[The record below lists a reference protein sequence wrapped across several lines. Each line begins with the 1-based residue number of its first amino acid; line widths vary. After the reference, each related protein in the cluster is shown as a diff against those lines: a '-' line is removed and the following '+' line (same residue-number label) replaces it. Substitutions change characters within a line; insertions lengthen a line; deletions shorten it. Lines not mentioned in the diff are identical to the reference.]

1 MPSVRKLVG
10 RTCSRRGFLN
20 VGFSGLLGL
29 GLADFLRAESQ
40 LPLYRARAK
49 SMIFVWLGG
58 GPSTIDMW
66 DPKPDAPSEVRGEFR
81 SIATSV
87 PGIQFS
93 EHMRHTA
100 KVLDHCTVVRSLHHN
115 APDHVPG
122 SQYLLTGNKP
132 NASLEFPSVGSAL
145 ASLLP
150 PSVGMPPYFCLG
162 DVANSGA
169 GFLGAQHDPFRMA
182 VGSRPDPTA
191 MHGVVLPDSMSGG
204 NLERRQR
211 LREVFDAG
219 FVHSHHDANI
229 VSTLSDFQQ
238 QAYGILS
245 SDRIGK
251 AFDLEQ
257 ESDAV
262 RQDYGES
269 EVGRSTLV
277 ARRLIEAGARFVT
290 VSTTG
295 WDSHSD
301 NFRTLRGLLPPLDQA
316 LATLVVDL
324 RQRGML
330 DETLVVCGGEFGRTP
345 QVNRSAG
352 RDHWSRAMSYLLAGG
367 GMKAGFVHG
376 STDTH
381 GFDPI
386 SDACSP
392 DDLAATLLSQ
402 FGFPP
407 EFTLHTAS
415 GRPVKLFEHGQ
426 VIEGI
431 VG

>member
-1 MPSVRKLVG
+1 MPPARRLVG
-10 RTCSRRGFLN
+10 RGSSRRGFLK

-29 GLADFLRAESQ
+29 GLADFLRAESH
-40 LPLYRARAK
+40 LPKHRARAK
-49 SMIFVWLGG
+49 SMIFIWLDG
-58 GPSTIDMW
+58 GPATIDMW

-87 PGIQFS
+87 PGVQFG
-93 EHMRHTA
+93 EQMRKTA
-100 KVLDHCTVVRSLHHN
+100 GVLDHCTVVRSLHHN
-115 APDHVPG
+115 APDHDPG
-122 SQYLLTGNKP
+122 SQYLMTGNKP
-132 NASLEFPSVGSAL
+132 NASLEFPSVGSVL

-162 DVANSGA
+162 DAAYSGA

-182 VGSRPDPTA
+182 VGRRPDPTA
-191 MHGVVLPDSMSGG
+191 MHGVVLPDSMSA
-204 NLERRQR
+204 ERFKQRQR

-219 FVHSHHDANI
+219 FVRSHHEADI

-238 QAYGILS
+238 QAYDILA

-251 AFDLEQ
+251 AFDLQQ
-257 ESDAV
+257 EPEAV

-269 EVGRSTLV
+269 NVGRSTLV

-295 WDSHSD
+295 WDTHTE
-301 NFRTLRGLLPPLDQA
+301 NFSALRGLLPPLDQA
-316 LATLVVDL
+316 LAALIVDL

-345 QVNRSAG
+345 HVNRSAG
-352 RDHWSRAMSYLLAGG
+352 RDHWARAMSYLLAGG
-367 GMKAGFVHG
+367 GLKSGVVHG
-376 STDTH
+376 STDAH
-381 GFDPI
+381 GLDPV

-407 EFTLHTAS
+407 EYTLHTTS
-415 GRPVKLFEHGQ
+415 GRPVRLFEHGQ
-426 VIEGI
+426 VIDGI
-431 VG
+431 VA